1 MSLRELVASYSGSW
15 LNLDLTDL
23 QGRKLEGR
31 FYVSHPETR
40 TALGLFAVVEGI
52 EAGIT
57 KERAIFA
64 RICRQWLGEEVGGFL
79 FSDDFPFENASSK
92 CLELLSLGYD
102 TKEEYKQDVDE
113 LTTKA
118 REISWHTILAD
129 YRHIYGADPL
139 SEPWSYFLAQFKE
152 IPRIRARNQYDI
164 VRASMVFKSEDPTA
178 SINEIAR
185 QAFPELELSE
195 KAKPQPIERPA
206 HQTDEW
212 QAEQIRLATELRR
225 KK

>member
-1 MSLRELVASYSGSW
+1 MSLRELVSSYSGSW

-23 QGRKLEGR
+23 EGRKLEGR

-40 TALGLFAVVEGI
+40 TALGLFAVVEGL
-52 EAGIT
+52 EAGYQ
-57 KERAIFA
+57 KERDLFA
-64 RICRQWLGEEVGGFL
+64 RICREWLPGEVGEFL
-79 FSDDFPFENASSK
+79 FSDAIPFEKASSK

-102 TKEEYKQDVDE
+102 EREKYDSDVEELE
-113 LTTKA
+113 TKA
-118 REISWHTILAD
+118 RKTSWHTILAD
-129 YRHIYGADPL
+129 YRHTYGADPL
-139 SEPWSYFLAQFKE
+139 REPWSYFLAQVKE

-164 VRASMVFKSEDPTA
+164 VRASMVFKTEDPEA

-185 QAFPELELSE
+185 LAFPEANLPESKAPTPYE
-195 KAKPQPIERPA
+195 KPA

-212 QAEQIRLATELRR
+212 QAEQIRLANQLRS